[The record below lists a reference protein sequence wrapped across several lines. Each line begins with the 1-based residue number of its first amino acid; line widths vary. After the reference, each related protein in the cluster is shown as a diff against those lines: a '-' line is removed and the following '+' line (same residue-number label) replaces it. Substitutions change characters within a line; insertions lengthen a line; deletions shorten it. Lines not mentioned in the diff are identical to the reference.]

1 MSKNEF
7 LNELRNYLSG
17 SLNGAEV
24 EDSIRYYEN
33 YINEHVARGERESK
47 VIDEL
52 GDPRIIG
59 RSIVDAAGRR
69 KTSFRSEPY
78 EETKVPDSRKERSA
92 NDTRRKLKF
101 YGTIAIVLLVMLVV
115 LIAVTKVIAFF
126 FPLIV
131 VIVILS
137 WLFRQ
142 TGGRR

>member
-7 LNELRNYLSG
+7 LKELRNYLSG
-17 SLNGAEV
+17 SLSGAEV

-33 YINEHVARGERESK
+33 YINEHVAHGERESEI
-47 VIDEL
+47 IDAL

-59 RSIVDAAGRR
+59 KSIVDAAGRR
-69 KTSFRSEPY
+69 KTSSRSESY
-78 EETKVPDSRKERSA
+78 GETKASDSRQESSG
-92 NDTRRKLKF
+92 NNTRRKLKF
-101 YGTIAIVLLVMLVV
+101 YGTIAIVLLVVLVV

-137 WLFRQ
+137 LLFRQ